1 MIFDQENLFIDK
13 GLTSDVI
20 ANVGGGDANKP
31 LFLVAFASTALAAS
45 GAVSIALQTSDVENF
60 GSGVVTLG
68 TYDLAKAKT
77 GMLAAAQMPYG
88 AKKFLRIAVS
98 GSPSAGA
105 LTVGLV
111 ADVPNWYK

>member
-13 GLTSDVI
+13 ALASDVI
-20 ANVGGGDANKP
+20 ANVGGGDANHP
-31 LFLVAFASTALAAS
+31 LYLVAFANTALTAS
-45 GAVSIALQTSDVENF
+45 GAVSIALQTCDAENF

-77 GMLAAAQMPYG
+77 GLLAAAQMPYG
-88 AKKFLRIAVS
+88 AKKFLRVAVN